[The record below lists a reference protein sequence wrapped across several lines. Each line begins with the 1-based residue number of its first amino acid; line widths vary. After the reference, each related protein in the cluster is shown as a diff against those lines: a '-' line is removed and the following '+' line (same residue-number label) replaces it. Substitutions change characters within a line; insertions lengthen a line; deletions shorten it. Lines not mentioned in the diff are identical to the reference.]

1 MNTMIFGHELFNAHL
16 DEHQRVLPVG
26 LLSLVSTQSHLPEFL
41 SSSLQGIDHILG
53 AMIERLKNP
62 HGIQM
67 DDLANSVC
75 GIGLVLDVQNAE
87 KLEEEIRTYAES
99 TGDHFSAFYQAL
111 SPDRIPT
118 DRSHHMENFL
128 SVYSHILYKVIDE
141 WNVARV
147 LAALLHTREQ
157 IAHIRAN
164 LPPPHSILRASDIV
178 SQLGMPERMQA
189 ACQRL
194 IEITL
199 IGNLLTE
206 DSSTRHET
214 GMARAVEKFLSSNI
228 YSENTGSPY
237 DSLWRNTLI
246 SIITARDLVQAD
258 VYDAISSKGWL
269 SERGFLGNYSNY
281 LDLERAIKAE
291 EMPWSI
297 ICHTKPDG
305 DFQGNLFV
313 TTFHQDS
320 ARAPELLEFMPTTAH
335 FSHLGRDIDL
345 LRSLIRSKTPM
356 RVLIVGPDGSG
367 RRALLHAAIQEANGT
382 KLKLQDSL
390 RGVNM
395 VPFLSQAQISGAMLS
410 GGVLEVD
417 QGCVPDEKDAA
428 PQVNSMRLMKRS
440 LHEAWIVNSL
450 EQLPESFVSLFDL
463 VVSIPTM
470 PLNDRIEMARR
481 LMGDEI
487 CEKVAQAATLPG
499 EIASMAN
506 WAKRVGVNDWN
517 ALSGCLLG
525 IQRARMAK
533 RKDTGDLP
541 VQLYP
546 PGSTKHG
553 FEAVIGEDKNVKR
566 AKELSEALRSPDLYK
581 KMGIS
586 PPKGLLLLGPPG
598 TGKTHL
604 ARAMAREAG
613 VNMLL
618 ADSAA
623 LAQNPETIHTVF
635 NEARKQAPC
644 ILFMDEID
652 AIASSAG
659 PDSPDPKR
667 QSILNRLLTELDGF
681 EALDGVLVIGA
692 THRSDLLD
700 AAVTRAGRLGHSIVF
715 KRPEREQREALWKH
729 YTKDMQISEHIDWYR
744 VGRTS
749 TGMSP
754 ADISQGA
761 NEAGLRAVREN
772 SDKIE
777 TRHILAAIEEMLW
790 GEYQDQMPILE
801 NERKRTAIHESGHAM
816 LSWHHRLEIDRACV
830 RPQGGA
836 LGFVRLLP
844 EEGRYSQLQGDLVGK
859 LNMLFGGLAAETV
872 LMGSHGTGSGSD
884 LFKIRATVS
893 NAVRGEG
900 MHERFPAGI
909 SCTPFEAPPSL
920 VKSREAE
927 KVEDELI
934 DGAYRQTIAWLKKHS
949 IHLEALSEILLEK
962 RELDGEEIQAFL
974 DERIGDE
981 GKAARDRLHMTL
993 VQAARMSSDI
1003 TA

>member
-1 MNTMIFGHELFNAHL
+1 MNTTIFGHELFNAHL
-16 DEHQRVLPVG
+16 DQHQRVLPVG
-26 LLSLVSTQSHLPEFL
+26 LLSLVSTQSHLPDFL
-41 SSSLQGIDHILG
+41 SSSLAGIDHILG

-75 GIGLVLDVQNAE
+75 GIGLILDQAQSE
-87 KLEEEIRTYAES
+87 KLEEEIRAYAES

-111 SPDRIPT
+111 SPDRIPS

-128 SVYSHILYKVIDE
+128 SVYSHILYKVIHE
-141 WNVARV
+141 WNIARI
-147 LAALLHTREQ
+147 LTALIHTREQ
-157 IAHIRAN
+157 LGRVSAN
-164 LPPPHSILRASDIV
+164 LPQPHSITRAADVASK
-178 SQLGMPERMQA
+178 LGMPGRMEV
-189 ACQRL
+189 ACRRL

-199 IGNLLTE
+199 IGNLIRE
-206 DSSTRHET
+206 NDATRHEN

-228 YSENTGSPY
+228 YADHETHVST
-237 DSLWRNTLI
+237 SLWRNTLI
-246 SIITARDLVQAD
+246 AIIAGRDLVHAD
-258 VYDAISSKGWL
+258 VHDALSNKGWL
-269 SERGFLGNYSNY
+269 SERGFFGAYSTY
-281 LDLERAIKAE
+281 LDLERAVKAE
-291 EMPWSI
+291 DMPWSI
-297 ICHTKPDG
+297 ICRTPLNEN
-305 DFQGNLFV
+305 FQSNLFD
-313 TTFHQDS
+313 TTFHPDS
-320 ARAPELLEFMPTTAH
+320 AKAPELLEFMPSTAH

-345 LRSLIRSKTPM
+345 LRSLLHSKTPM

-367 RRALLHAAIQEANGT
+367 RRALLHAAIEEAKGT
-382 KLKLQDSL
+382 KLKLQDNA
-390 RGVNM
+390 RGLNM
-395 VPFLSQAQISGAMLS
+395 VPFLSQAQISGSMLP

-440 LHEAWIVNSL
+440 LHEAWVVNNL

-463 VVSIPTM
+463 VVTIPTM
-470 PLNDRIEMARR
+470 PLNDRIAMARR

-541 VQLYP
+541 MQLYP
-546 PGSTKHG
+546 PGSTQHG
-553 FEAVIGEDKNVKR
+553 FESVIGEDKNVKR
-566 AKELSEALRSPDLYK
+566 AKELSEALRAPERYK

-623 LAQNPETIHTVF
+623 LAQNPESIHTVF

-652 AIASSAG
+652 AIASSPG
-659 PDSPDPKR
+659 RESPDPKR

-692 THRSDLLD
+692 THRADLLD

-715 KRPEREQREALWKH
+715 KRPERDQREALWKH
-729 YTKDMQISEHIDWYR
+729 YTRNMQISESVDWYR
-744 VGRTS
+744 VGRSS

-761 NEAGLRAVREN
+761 NEAGLRAVREGM
-772 SDKIE
+772 DKIE
-777 TRHILAAIEEMLW
+777 TRHILDAIEEMLW

-844 EEGRYSQLQGDLVGK
+844 EEGRYSQLQGDLAGK

-884 LFKIRATVS
+884 LFKIRATVA

-900 MHERFPAGI
+900 MHERFPAGV

-920 VKSREAE
+920 AKSREAE
-927 KVEDELI
+927 KMEDELI
-934 DGAYRQTIAWLKKHS
+934 ASAYRQTISWLKKHS
-949 IHLEALSEILLEK
+949 QHLESLSDMLLEK

-974 DERIGDE
+974 DERIGED
-981 GKAARDRLHMTL
+981 GKAARDRLHLTL
-993 VQAARMSSDI
+993 LQAARMSSDT